1 MISPGCSV
9 PVDRAEAIEKAKK
22 GHAYRGREKVVNQP
36 EEIGRAQHEVS
47 LSSLQLGPAVAAA
60 ADVFHHDDSNVCL
73 TNDIHSETDAQSS
86 PSAPHKMHFVKNSN
100 EGNHKIHSATARIRC
115 QVYMITSRSMLF
127 LTREMSRRRQ
137 IET

>member
-22 GHAYRGREKVVNQP
+22 GHAYILSWAGWEKVVNQP

-86 PSAPHKMHFVKNSN
+86 PRP
-100 EGNHKIHSATARIRC
+100 
-115 QVYMITSRSMLF
+115 
-127 LTREMSRRRQ
+127 LTKC
-137 IET
+137 IL